1 MKEFFMRHPVAV
13 VLSILIL
20 ASTADNMYANHVRML
35 AYKQGL
41 LNTKS

>member
-20 ASTADNMYANHVRML
+20 ATTVDNMYANHVKMV

-41 LNTKS
+41 FNAKP